1 MISPCYRLQLPSNIN
16 MYHQTLDDRQW
27 YYVGLLEETIKY
39 CGTWARILYATTLYV
54 YLQFVAPGSTGFDA
68 HA

>member
-1 MISPCYRLQLPSNIN
+1 